1 VGWTR
6 PRFEI
11 ARGNTALLVIDMQR
25 DFIAPGAPYECAS
38 GREMIEKLNELI
50 AACREAE
57 LPIVFT
63 AQMHHPDGSDL
74 GTVQHLH
81 PLTATGEALRE
92 GTPGVELYPE
102 IDARPTDRLI
112 HKRRYSAFF
121 GTDLD
126 LLLRSLGV
134 EVLIVGGVATNVCC
148 DSTIRDAFFRNYK
161 PIVLSDGNATLGL
174 PDTGWGEL
182 TAEQVHAATLSTVS
196 VFFGEVASVADVV
209 ERVRAA
215 TPAPAGP
222 PVHV

>member
-1 VGWTR
+1 MGWTR
-6 PRFEI
+6 PRFEL
-11 ARGNTALLVIDMQR
+11 ARGNTGLLVIDMQR
-25 DFIAPGAPYECAS
+25 DFIAAGAPYECAS
-38 GREMIEKLNELI
+38 GREMVEKLNELI

-57 LPIVFT
+57 MPIVFT

-81 PLTATGEALRE
+81 PLTASGDALRE
-92 GTPGVELYPE
+92 GTPGVELVPE
-102 IDARPTDRLI
+102 LDARPTDRLI
-112 HKRRYSAFF
+112 RKRRYSAFF
-121 GTDLD
+121 GTELD

-148 DSTIRDAFFRNYK
+148 DSTIRDAFFRDYK

-182 TAEQVHAATLSTVS
+182 TAEQVQAATLSTVS
-196 VFFGEVASVADVV
+196 VFFGEVASVAEIV
-209 ERVRAA
+209 ERVRAT
-215 TPAPAGP
+215 TPAAARS